1 MAIHILIYQ
10 FKNNLLLLLLSA
22 DCVYAHTWGW
32 VCVCAHMW
40 GSVCACVCVSPP
52 FTALCVCERVCVCV
66 CVRRAPVRACHRTLR
81 PCMCVCVCVRA
92 RMCVCACLRVCV
104 RARVRVHVGALGGLA
119 CVRVRARGRV
129 CVRVCYVGE
138 WVCICVCVGVVA
150 LYGLFVVA
158 GLEVRQ
164 AQARQRIHLVCAW
177 VG

>member
-104 RARVRVHVGALGGLA
+104 RARVRVHGVALDGLA
-119 CVRVRARGRV
+119 CVCVCARARACECVLCGQV
-129 CVRVCYVGE
+129 C
-138 WVCICVCVGVVA
+138 A
-150 LYGLFVVA
+150 FA
-158 GLEVRQ
+158 
-164 AQARQRIHLVCAW
+164 CAW
-177 VG
+177 VSSHFTAFSLSPALKCARPRLASASTCHI